1 MSANVPEK
9 AGSTVEAAKP
19 VSNSEQ
25 TRKNRTTSYEI
36 NHVVTNITR
45 SPGTVKSLTA
55 AVFIAPRIP
64 VAAAP
69 AADAKGA
76 PAPAPAPVKRTPEE
90 LAALRQVVVNAL
102 GLKPAPGQALESLVS
117 LQEMEFQAVDTSMPA
132 QIAAIQGQGKLQ
144 GWMEMASHWAALAG
158 AAAVLLVFW
167 RTLTK
172 QKPEPVPVEVL
183 SMTPDA
189 ATRALPS
196 SNAVTP
202 ELLNEL
208 IRQKPANVGVALRDW
223 VAAPAGKN

>member
-1 MSANVPEK
+1 M
-9 AGSTVEAAKP
+9 
-19 VSNSEQ
+19 
-25 TRKNRTTSYEI
+25 
-36 NHVVTNITR
+36 
-45 SPGTVKSLTA
+45 
-55 AVFIAPRIP
+55 FIAPRIP